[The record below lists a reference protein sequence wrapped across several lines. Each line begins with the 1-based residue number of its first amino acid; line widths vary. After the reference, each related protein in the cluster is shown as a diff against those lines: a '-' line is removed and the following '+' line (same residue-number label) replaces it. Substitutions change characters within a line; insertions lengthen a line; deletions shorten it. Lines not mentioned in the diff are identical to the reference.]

1 MWETNEPH
9 FGASQGCGSLRGVMG
24 GPMTERIGT
33 FVREATCGME
43 PSHGWSGE
51 DRRIAGFR
59 IRRRNGDGPLRARDG

>member
-1 MWETNEPH
+1 
-9 FGASQGCGSLRGVMG
+9 MG